1 MTNAVNP
8 AKCGLEWMRIELA
21 MLDFCPGA
29 KQALPATV
37 RIDGID
43 HAAPLLTPG
52 GAATSLCD
60 RSHQCVQ
67 WLAMLALPQGKNQA
81 LLAQFSSIQG
91 RI

>member
-8 AKCGLEWMRIELA
+8 AKCGLERMRIELA

-43 HAAPLLTPG
+43 HTG
-52 GAATSLCD
+52 K
-60 RSHQCVQ
+60 
-67 WLAMLALPQGKNQA
+67 WLHPQV
-81 LLAQFSSIQG
+81 
-91 RI
+91 